1 MVSGLAGL
9 EPMGLIKNL
18 PASVSVMIPLPLR
31 A

>member
-18 PASVSVMIPLPLR
+18 QVSVSVMIPLPLR